1 MGKRVLKL
9 EVVFFIAGL
18 LGNGQR
24 SPEVGGRLLYRS
36 LTKEC
41 AISNRQAYSKIV
53 NTFFAALLINVL
65 WQ

>member
-36 LTKEC
+36 LTKEL
-41 AISNRQAYSKIV
+41 AIGNEQ
-53 NTFFAALLINVL
+53 
-65 WQ
+65 